1 MDGAY
6 VRILNG
12 NDEVLLARH
21 SDAILPERMLTIT
34 SNDTPCYGLEINEDG
49 SLTVGRWDENE
60 HWVIL
65 HTTPPLEG
73 S

>member
-6 VRILNG
+6 IRILNG

-21 SDAILPERMLTIT
+21 SNAILPERMLTIT
-34 SNDTPCYGLEINEDG
+34 SNDTPCCGVEIDEDG
-49 SLTVGRWDENE
+49 SVTVGYWDKDGL
-60 HWVIL
+60 WIIL
-65 HTTPPLEG
+65 HTTPEEG